1 MIEAALIL
9 FVIAPMFYRLARGRN
24 AFRLIALAAV
34 VFLSVKHLLI
44 VGYFTAFVL
53 LDRWNLAANEPDKFM
68 SGRLVVKLGMVG
80 GVLGVYGLYRYLER
94 TTEKAVYLIP
104 PPPPEFTGKN

>member
-9 FVIAPMFYRLARGRN
+9 FVIAPLFYRLARAQGRN
-24 AFRLIALAAV
+24 PLRLAALAAV
-34 VFLSVKHLLI
+34 VFLSVEQLLI

-53 LDRWNLAANEPDKFM
+53 LAEWNLAANEPDKFM

-80 GVLGVYGLYRYLER
+80 GVLGVYGLYRYLEG
-94 TTEKAVYLIP
+94 TERAVYPI